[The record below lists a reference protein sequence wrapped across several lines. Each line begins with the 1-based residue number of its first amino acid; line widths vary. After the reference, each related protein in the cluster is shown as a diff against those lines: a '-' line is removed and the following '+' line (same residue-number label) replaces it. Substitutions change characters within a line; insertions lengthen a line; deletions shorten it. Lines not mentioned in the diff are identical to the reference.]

1 MIRGSCVAALAACA
15 AALALGCAAPREVDR
30 VDVAPAA
37 NTPASPPLRQPFA
50 LGSASGW
57 TLRTPTHTIHTTV
70 KSKSL
75 EAQLAPF
82 AAAALA
88 DQTSS
93 IATLPR
99 PDTPLEMYVA
109 ANRPQWATL
118 TTRLMRERAPEFL
131 RIDRGGFTARGTAV
145 LFDIGGRDTLAL
157 LAHEHWH
164 AYTQTTFRQPLPTWL
179 EEGLGTYF
187 EGFVTDRS
195 QPGGVRFLPW
205 ANVERFDQL
214 RDAEAAGTIMWL
226 PELLV
231 TTPGGMLAE
240 SQDSTLGYY
249 AQLWA
254 LVHFLMEHDNGR
266 HRAALERVLRD
277 AATGSPRRARGAV
290 ELFTRE
296 FDSDLVRAQ
305 REYHAFVRDIVRVGA
320 KDRIVRGESPV
331 TLP

>member
-1 MIRGSCVAALAACA
+1 M
-15 AALALGCAAPREVDR
+15 
-30 VDVAPAA
+30 
-37 NTPASPPLRQPFA
+37 PLRQPFA

-70 KSKSL
+70 RSKSL
-75 EAQLAPF
+75 EVQLAPF
-82 AAAALA
+82 ALAAL
-88 DQTSS
+88 DEQTS
-93 IATLPR
+93 ALARLPR
-99 PDTPLEMYVA
+99 PTSPIELYVV

-118 TTRLMRERAPEFL
+118 TTRMMRDRAPEFL
-131 RIDRGGFTARGTAV
+131 RIDRGGFTTRGTAV

-187 EGFVTDRS
+187 EGFVTDRAA
-195 QPGGVRFLPW
+195 PGGVRFLPW

-214 RDAEAAGTIMWL
+214 RDAEAAGTLMWL

-231 TTPGGMLAE
+231 SSPGNMLAAG
-240 SQDSTLGYY
+240 QDSTLGYY

-254 LVHFLMEHDNGR
+254 LVHFLIEHEGGK
-266 HRAALERVLRD
+266 HRPALERVLKE

-296 FDSDLVRAQ
+296 FDGDLNRAQ
-305 REYHAFVRDIVRVGA
+305 AEYHAFVREVVRVGA
-320 KDRIVRGESPV
+320 KDRIVRGESPIR
-331 TLP
+331 

>member
-1 MIRGSCVAALAACA
+1 MSHGRVVAALASVAFVA
-15 AALALGCAAPREVDR
+15 GCAAPPDAEPTPRAEALR
-30 VDVAPAA
+30 AP
-37 NTPASPPLRQPFA
+37 TSSPLRQPFA
-50 LGSASGW
+50 LGAASGW

-70 KSKSL
+70 TSNAL

-82 AAAALA
+82 ALAALV
-88 DQTSS
+88 DQTSA

-99 PDTPLEMYVA
+99 PDTPLEIYIA

-118 TTRLMRERAPEFL
+118 TTRLMREHAPEFL
-131 RIDRGGFTARGTAV
+131 RIDRGGFTSRGTAV

-214 RDAEAAGTIMWL
+214 RDAEAAGTLMWL

-231 TTPGGMLAE
+231 SSPGNMLAE
-240 SQDSTLGYY
+240 GQDSTLGYY

-254 LVHFLMEHDNGR
+254 LVHFLIEHDGGK
-266 HRAALERVLRD
+266 HRPALERVLEE

-296 FDSDLVRAQ
+296 FDGDLNRAQ
-305 REYHAFVRDIVRVGA
+305 AEYHAFVREIVRVGA
-320 KDRIVRGESPV
+320 KDRIVRGESPIR
-331 TLP
+331 